1 MPLQEKKWSQ
11 SGILPRKCPAE
22 PGERTRARLCSYF
35 LEELPKQQRCNQT
48 HRHRRPHS
56 HQVQI
61 TLPPP
66 TPPAELFAPLPSINY
81 HAAATSVFGLPAMN
95 HCRRNVQL
103 GLVPQQAVPVVGS
116 SKLAEKEKEWAEAER
131 RCIGRWGAILTPEQG
146 KRLNKYRAE
155 HVYLLQAGSNGDCPN
170 SQYGISKCAKC
181 GGSDNLKIC
190 NVWVRYPNKQSTSG
204 NGYEVGA
211 VACCIGCARFDYNLC
226 REHDCWNETD
236 VHHNPFCSLH
246 AWEGRGRAI
255 ESGKSEL
262 YFKADRYN
270 KEELERMSP
279 KRLRDTL
286 KREAW
291 HLAMQ
296 PSPHW

>member
-1 MPLQEKKWSQ
+1 
-11 SGILPRKCPAE
+11 
-22 PGERTRARLCSYF
+22 
-35 LEELPKQQRCNQT
+35 
-48 HRHRRPHS
+48 
-56 HQVQI
+56 
-61 TLPPP
+61 
-66 TPPAELFAPLPSINY
+66 
-81 HAAATSVFGLPAMN
+81 MN

-116 SKLAEKEKEWAEAER
+116 SKLAEKEKEWADAER

-181 GGSDNLKIC
+181 GGSDNLKLC
-190 NVWVRYPNKQSTSG
+190 NVVVRRPTNPAKHYTYTHSYD
-204 NGYEVGA
+204 YEVCA

-270 KEELERMSP
+270 KEELDRMSP
-279 KRLRDTL
+279 KRLKDTL
-286 KREAW
+286 KREGLSSCNAAKSTLVNRYLKGEKKKKAMTPNERKRKSRANAKCRSEEDG
-291 HLAMQ
+291 LAGGECEREAKR
-296 PSPHW
+296 PLNHDK

>member
-1 MPLQEKKWSQ
+1 MV
-11 SGILPRKCPAE
+11 G
-22 PGERTRARLCSYF
+22 GEQFSR
-35 LEELPKQQRCNQT
+35 Q
-48 HRHRRPHS
+48 
-56 HQVQI
+56 
-61 TLPPP
+61 
-66 TPPAELFAPLPSINY
+66 
-81 HAAATSVFGLPAMN
+81 
-95 HCRRNVQL
+95 
-103 GLVPQQAVPVVGS
+103 
-116 SKLAEKEKEWAEAER
+116 
-131 RCIGRWGAILTPEQG
+131 
-146 KRLNKYRAE
+146 NKAK

-270 KEELERMSP
+270 KEELDRMSP
-279 KRLRDTL
+279 KRLKDTL
-286 KREAW
+286 KREGLSSRNAAKSTLVNRYLKGEKKKKAMTPNERKRKSRANAKCRSEEDG
-291 HLAMQ
+291 LAGGECEREAKR
-296 PSPHW
+296 PLNHDK